1 MENLLK
7 YQELSRE
14 ALTKNP
20 HMIVGDAT
28 EDEKQHIVQ
37 IGASVMMTRD
47 KYIRGGS
54 FVEAIIHNDLN
65 DALNRADSTCLKAL
79 KFFSYVNKYR
89 YLNREYA

>member
-1 MENLLK
+1 MEKLIK

-14 ALTKNP
+14 ALNKNP
-20 HMIVGDAT
+20 HMIVGNPS

-54 FVEAIIHNDLN
+54 FVEAVIHNDLN
-65 DALNRADSTCLKAL
+65 DALNRADDACLKAL
-79 KFFSYVNKYR
+79 KFFVYCKKYVTV
-89 YLNREYA
+89 